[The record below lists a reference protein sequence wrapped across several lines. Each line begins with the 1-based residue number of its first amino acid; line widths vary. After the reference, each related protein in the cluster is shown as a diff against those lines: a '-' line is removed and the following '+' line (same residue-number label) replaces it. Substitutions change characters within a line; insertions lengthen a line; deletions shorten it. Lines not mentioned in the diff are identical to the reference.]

1 MSQENTQRTHDTAQI
16 RRWAEARQGWPAT
29 VHDTGSATG
38 RGEEAG
44 VLRIGFREDADLDKI
59 GWDEFRDKFE
69 DENLDFL
76 YQERTADGGESRF
89 FKFVERE

>member
-1 MSQENTQRTHDTAQI
+1 MSQEQTQRTHDTNEI

-29 VHDTGSATG
+29 VRDTGSG
-38 RGEEAG
+38 GEPG
-44 VLRIGFREDADLDKI
+44 VLRIGFREDQELEEI
-59 GWDEFRDKFE
+59 GWDDFREKFE

-76 YQERTADGGESRF
+76 YQERTKDGGESRF

>member
-1 MSQENTQRTHDTAQI
+1 MSNEHTQRTHDTNEI

-29 VHDTGSATG
+29 VHGTGKG
-38 RGEEAG
+38 GEAG
-44 VLRIGFREDADLDKI
+44 VLRIGFREDEDLDEI
-59 GWDEFRDKFE
+59 GWDEFSAKFE
-69 DENLDFL
+69 DEKLDFI